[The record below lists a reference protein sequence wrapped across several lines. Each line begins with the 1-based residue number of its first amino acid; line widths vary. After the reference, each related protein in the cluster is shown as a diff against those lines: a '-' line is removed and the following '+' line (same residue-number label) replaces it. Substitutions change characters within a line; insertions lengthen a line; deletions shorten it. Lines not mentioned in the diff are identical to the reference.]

1 MDKEK
6 ILGKLQDLLESEFDI
21 DREKVTHEALLYDD
35 LDLDSIDAVDLMAWM
50 VKLTGK
56 RMSPEDFKNVHT
68 VGDVI
73 GELEKQLSGISS
85 SD

>member
-1 MDKEK
+1 MIEMKTEDLLDSFK
-6 ILGKLQDLLESEFDI
+6 DLLEREFDLER
-21 DREKVTHEALLYDD
+21 DMVNLNARLYED

-56 RMSPEDFKNVHT
+56 RLSPDDFKNVRT

-73 GELEKQLSGISS
+73 QEIEKQLS
-85 SD
+85 